1 MMRHMKCAKKR
12 SDFYNGYNEDG
23 EFRLAVFFKIN
34 NSATYFKQI
43 MNKRNVL

>member
-23 EFRLAVFFKIN
+23 EFRLAVFLFNILK
-34 NSATYFKQI
+34 TYLKP
-43 MNKRNVL
+43 